1 MIEVMKI
8 RELIALS
15 SISFDHTLNDL
26 PAKYHKNKELI
37 NFLNHRENM
46 VNPTLKKQCFM
57 GEEMGLFGLF
67 LE

>member
-1 MIEVMKI
+1 MDKVNMDMVETMKI

-15 SISFDHTLNDL
+15 SICFEQNPNDVQG
-26 PAKYHKNKELI
+26 KYQKNKELI

-57 GEEMGLFGLF
+57 G
-67 LE
+67 